1 VREFQVRLLTETLI
15 ATRGNRSGAARILGI
30 QRTYL
35 LRLIR
40 EYKIDVPVRPRTHG
54 SE

>member
-15 ATRGNRSGAARILGI
+15 ATRGNRSFAARILGI

-40 EYKIDVPVRPRTHG
+40 EYKIDVPVRPRTNG